1 MIFAA
6 ALRPP
11 ARNRL
16 SDCGAAMANRRFG
29 PYHSDRLPD
38 RVRRSEGSRRLS
50 VQSRPELHA
59 HIQPSSHAGTVADLI
74 AFGTLFL
81 ANSDPPPRPR
91 ITVLLDVPD
100 RATFYAGED
109 KGFPAIR
116 LWAHVD
122 TRDYQGT
129 FHENSMP
136 RIDAE

>member
-16 SDCGAAMANRRFG
+16 SATANRRFG
-29 PYHSDRLPD
+29 AYHCDRLPD

-59 HIQPSSHAGTVADLI
+59 HIQPSSHARTVADLI

-81 ANSDPPPRPR
+81 ANSDPLPRPR
-91 ITVLLDVPD
+91 ITALHDVSD

-109 KGFPAIR
+109 KGFSAIR